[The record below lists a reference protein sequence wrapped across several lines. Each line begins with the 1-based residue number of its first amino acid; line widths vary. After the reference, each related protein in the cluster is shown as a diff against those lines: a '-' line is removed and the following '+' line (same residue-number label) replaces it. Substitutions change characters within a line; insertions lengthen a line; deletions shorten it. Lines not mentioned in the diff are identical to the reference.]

1 MTTVVFPCYFSMRK
15 TKIMLYLLRDQF
27 LPLFAIELVIPSYK
41 IAKQWNWLSQHW
53 SHTTIEQIILM
64 TIDFIGRIDFKI
76 PNAKNYRQ
84 SEKTKNCVVIW
95 NAYKISSFKKLHKR
109 IRSYQELNCNQ
120 KFKLVTT
127 PSDWAVFNWIAT
139 RVEYT

>member
-1 MTTVVFPCYFSMRK
+1 MRK

-27 LPLFAIELVIPSYK
+27 LPLFAIELVIPSCK

-76 PNAKNYRQ
+76 PNAKNDRQ
-84 SEKTKNCVVIW
+84 SEKNKKIVLSFETLTKSALSRN
-95 NAYKISSFKKLHKR
+95 
-109 IRSYQELNCNQ
+109 
-120 KFKLVTT
+120 
-127 PSDWAVFNWIAT
+127 
-139 RVEYT
+139 YTEE